1 MNLWGLSESVLRE
14 MIMLLSN
21 EVPAKSICKSEVES
35 FNGDGGGIESF
46 GGLWL
51 SIGEIG
57 LKQCSV

>member
-1 MNLWGLSESVLRE
+1 
-14 MIMLLSN
+14 MLLFS
-21 EVPAKSICKSEVES
+21 EVTSTSICKSEVKS

-57 LKQCSV
+57 LKHCTI